1 MSSHTLVHPA
11 TPPSFCFPP
20 LVPPLRSIHLYPSPH
35 LPYLHPPSPSLYV
48 IPPHPPQQCGRDAEN
63 FDRFFTRH
71 PPVLTPPDEEVIQNL
86 DQDEFQGFSF
96 INPQY
101 PGNEASTATT
111 GQAWLQLKHGHADA
125 PPSCIFYT
133 PIISADISQINPA
146 VQWHEHTTF
155 VHTLA
160 TSFKW
165 KMSCSILVQIY
176 FNWNFPFFLSP
187 WHTCAQVFAF
197 EKHKTLVNVLWEH
210 PRKMLATNLQLV
222 CIRELPV
229 QVMRWIWLIFKIK
242 CLTSTGI
249 FKKIM
254 NNLNMWY
261 IALRYERRKPSQQ
274 HLKNKQTGKQR
285 FTWHVT
291 RALKARVNYQ
301 PNLQHLFGGKLHK
314 KSQRCDRQGEGVYLC
329 CTVWRNEVFS
339 LSHIIKLGSEI
350 SKV

>member
-20 LVPPLRSIHLYPSPH
+20 LVPPLRSIQLYPTPH
-35 LPYLHPPSPSLYV
+35 LPSPHPPSPSLYV

-165 KMSCSILVQIY
+165 KMSCSILAQIY
-176 FNWNFPFFLSP
+176 FNWNFPFFITVTHLCSGF
-187 WHTCAQVFAF
+187 C
-197 EKHKTLVNVLWEH
+197 LWEAQNSGKRTLGASQKDVGNQSAASLH
-210 PRKMLATNLQLV
+210 TRTSCASYALNLVDFQN
-222 CIRELPV
+222 
-229 QVMRWIWLIFKIK
+229 KIPHINWDFQK
-242 CLTSTGI
+242 
-249 FKKIM
+249 
-254 NNLNMWY
+254 N
-261 IALRYERRKPSQQ
+261 YE
-274 HLKNKQTGKQR
+274 
-285 FTWHVT
+285 
-291 RALKARVNYQ
+291 
-301 PNLQHLFGGKLHK
+301 
-314 KSQRCDRQGEGVYLC
+314 
-329 CTVWRNEVFS
+329 
-339 LSHIIKLGSEI
+339 
-350 SKV
+350 